1 MQLAKELFLV
11 HDRVD
16 ATFRN
21 DACLRH
27 LLHRKEFLLF
37 AQLNFPDLTE
47 STSSNDIAK
56 VEMIFVDF

>member
-21 DACLRH
+21 DTCLRH
-27 LLHRKEFLLF
+27 LLHRIEFLF
-37 AQLNFPDLTE
+37 FSQLNFPDLTE
-47 STSSNDIAK
+47 TASSNDITK
-56 VEMIFVDF
+56 VEMVLVDL